1 MANGLQTHQKA
12 GQLHWSRERE
22 ESIKKTYYNLLEE
35 DVDLQPYCCPEP
47 HAELRQDVEVE
58 LVAVLAGLQPQHG
71 LAQPR
76 VRAVEV
82 RPGEEHGGAAL
93 QRRGRLCKLCPC
105 MHALT

>member
-1 MANGLQTHQKA
+1 MDYKC
-12 GQLHWSRERE
+12 
-22 ESIKKTYYNLLEE
+22 YYNLLEE
-35 DVDLQPYCCPEP
+35 DVDLQPYCRPEP

-93 QRRGRLCKLCPC
+93 QRRGRLCDIVCLHSPDTPT
-105 MHALT
+105 H

>member
-1 MANGLQTHQKA
+1 MQFYRHDTNVNKMNINSLYKC
-12 GQLHWSRERE
+12 
-22 ESIKKTYYNLLEE
+22 YYNLLEE

-93 QRRGRLCKLCPC
+93 QRRGRLCDIVCLHSPD
-105 MHALT
+105 MPTH